1 MNSKNITN
9 IGANNFNLSN
19 VITNLNNKTQL
30 LDSNGKISYSNI
42 LDTPTLTDA
51 EINA

>member
-1 MNSKNITN
+1 MNSRNITN

-19 VITNLNNKTQL
+19 VITNLNSKTIN
-30 LDSNGKISYSNI
+30 LDSNGKIDYSNV
-42 LDTPTLTDA
+42 LNTPTLSDT

>member
-19 VITNLNNKTQL
+19 VITNLNAKTAN
-30 LDSNGKISYSNI
+30 LDSNSQIDYSNV
-42 LDTPTLTDA
+42 LNA
-51 EINA
+51 INKIDLEA